1 MNYKGKI
8 WPSVLFIGGVVVLII
23 LALLSGCTSNERAK
37 AFGGTQTIT
46 LAAGEK
52 VINVTWKNAD
62 MWILVELPN
71 GSKEFREY
79 SNWGVMNGKVVFK

>member
-1 MNYKGKI
+1 MKKTTAA
-8 WPSVLFIGGVVVLII
+8 F
-23 LALLSGCTSNERAK
+23 LLMLPLSLTTYGCTQNERAK

-46 LAAGEK
+46 LAQGEK
-52 VINVTWKNAD
+52 VVNVTWKNAD

-71 GSKEFREY
+71 GAKEFREY